1 MNHLT
6 MEQLLE
12 IREPGVE
19 PGTAAA
25 REHFAACAACQA
37 EADRL
42 SQRVARLRAL
52 PAPRPRRDQF
62 LVVRGRY
69 VAERRKRRIYVAA
82 AGALALAASLALAVA
97 LRPVDRGLPV
107 RLGGIA
113 PAVTS
118 DGGDELTQVMARSQL
133 LENTLQR
140 YDVDN
145 RAIDGRTAVIAAR
158 LEDQLG
164 AVDRQ
169 IELLGAIDRFDP
181 DRQTHRLRLWR
192 ERVGLLDALVD
203 VHVTRASYAG
213 M

>member
-12 IREPGVE
+12 LREPGLE

-25 REHFAACAACQA
+25 REHFTSCPACQA

-42 SQRVARLRAL
+42 SQRIARLRAL
-52 PAPRPRRDQF
+52 PAPRPARDQF
-62 LVVRGRY
+62 PLVRERF
-69 VAERRKRRIYVAA
+69 VAERRKRRVFMGA
-82 AGALALAASLALAVA
+82 AGILALAASVALALM
-97 LRPVDRGLPV
+97 LRPADRGLPV
-107 RLGGIA
+107 QLGPTLIA
-113 PAVTS
+113 EN
-118 DGGDELTQVMARSQL
+118 GDELTRVMARSQE
-133 LENTLQR
+133 LERTLQR

-145 RAIDGRTAVIAAR
+145 RAIDGRTATIAAR

-164 AVDRQ
+164 TLDRQ
-169 IELLGAIDRFDP
+169 IELFGALDRADP
-181 DRQTHRLRLWR
+181 DRQAHQLRLWR

-213 M
+213 L

>member
-6 MEQLLE
+6 MDELLE
-12 IREPGVE
+12 LREPGLE

-25 REHFAACAACQA
+25 REHFASCPACQA

-52 PAPRPRRDQF
+52 PVPRPARDQF
-62 LVVRGRY
+62 PLLRQRF
-69 VAERRKRRIYVAA
+69 VAERRQRRIVMST
-82 AGALALAASLALAVA
+82 AGILALAASVVLALL
-97 LRPVDRGLPV
+97 LRPADRGLPV
-107 RLGGIA
+107 QLGPTMIA
-113 PAVTS
+113 EN
-118 DGGDELTQVMARSQL
+118 GDELMRVMARSQE
-133 LENTLQR
+133 LERTLQR
-140 YDVDN
+140 YDVDS
-145 RAIDGRTAVIAAR
+145 RAIDGRTATIAAR

-164 AVDRQ
+164 TLDRQ
-169 IELLGAIDRFDP
+169 IELLGAIDRLDP

-213 M
+213 L